1 MFGGANAFL
10 ETRLGSDSDDLRTFG
25 DGSGR
30 RLRQG
35 RNGRRSRDPRYRR
48 TLFEERSQKRH
59 LWAGPRGAGPG
70 PDDLQSGLSYD
81 DVPILANGVQSDHT
95 QNLPRRLVVLAHVIP
110 LLGANE
116 E

>member
-35 RNGRRSRDPRYRR
+35 RSGRRII
-48 TLFEERSQKRH
+48 
-59 LWAGPRGAGPG
+59 
-70 PDDLQSGLSYD
+70 DLRYD
-81 DVPILANGVQSDHT
+81 DVPLLADGVQSDNS
-95 QNLPRRLVVLAHVIP
+95 QNLLGRLALPP
-110 LLGANE
+110 LVTPLVGANE
-116 E
+116 GWRDLGSSIRSGTLRRR